1 MNVEE
6 GLAQLLECDR
16 RCRQQERELLE
27 GGDAKALAQALRQA
41 TKEAQ
46 ATATGQED
54 LPRLIGLWGQLGSS
68 EALTALFDLLLSDNA
83 VAQTVA
89 GEELIELANENFK
102 LFKKEAEKRLADEGP
117 FDAAIEGLAVI
128 LTECRDEGTVDLV
141 LTMLGHKDAF
151 VALAALEI
159 AGEWGW
165 EGTVQKAIARLK
177 DDRRRL
183 TLDDEEEG
191 PVEVSLGELATQIHD
206 SLRAALKGQRR

>member
-27 GGDAKALAQALRQA
+27 GGDPQALAQALRHA
-41 TKEAQ
+41 TTEAQ
-46 ATATGQED
+46 ATDSGQED
-54 LPRLIGLWGQLGSS
+54 LPRLIGLWGQLGTA
-68 EALTALFDLLLSDNA
+68 EAVTALFDLLLSDQA
-83 VAQTVA
+83 VAQAVA

-102 LFKKEAEKRLADEGP
+102 LFKTEAEKRLAAEGP

-128 LTECRDEGTVDLV
+128 LTECRDERTVDVV
-141 LTMLGHKDAF
+141 LTMLGHKDSY
-151 VALAALEI
+151 VALAALEV

-165 EGTVQKAIARLK
+165 EGAVQKAIARLK
-177 DDRRRL
+177 EDQRRL

-191 PVEVSLGELATQIHD
+191 PVEVSLGELATQVHD
-206 SLRAALKGQRR
+206 SLRAALKGQQR